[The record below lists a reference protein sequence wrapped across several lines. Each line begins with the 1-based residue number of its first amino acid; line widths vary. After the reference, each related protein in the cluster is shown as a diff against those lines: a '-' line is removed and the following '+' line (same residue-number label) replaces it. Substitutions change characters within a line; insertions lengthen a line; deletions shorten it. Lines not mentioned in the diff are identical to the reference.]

1 MSGIWGNNLKVSIFG
16 ESHGNAIGINI
27 EGLPSGIELD
37 LDNIDKEM
45 KRRAPGKNSIST
57 SRNESDIPEILSGY
71 FNGRTTGTPLCA
83 IIRNSDTRSKDYGEL
98 KNLMRPGHADF
109 TGNVRYSG
117 FNDYRGGGHFSGRIT
132 APLVFCGAICKQ
144 ILSQKG
150 IEIGAHIKKIK
161 NIEDMSFDYVNIS
174 KQQLSNLQTLELPL
188 LDLSKEEAMKNTIID
203 AKNQGDS
210 VGGIIECAVVGINVG
225 LGNPFFDSVESTL
238 SHLLFSVPAIIDA
251 KNQGDSV
258 GGIIE
263 CAVVGINV
271 GLGNPFFDSVESTLS
286 HLLFSVPA
294 VKGVEFGLGFELADM
309 YGSQSN
315 DEMYYEGNQVKS
327 KTNNNGGIIGGI
339 TTGMP
344 IIFKVAIKP
353 TPSISRQQKTVNI
366 KDKKDDILYIKGRHD
381 PCIVQRAIPVI
392 EAVTA
397 IGIFDL
403 MKGR

>member
-1 MSGIWGNNLKVSIFG
+1 MSGIWGNNLKISIFG

-27 EGLPSGIELD
+27 DGLPSGIELD
-37 LDNIDKEM
+37 LDKIDKEM

-109 TGNVRYSG
+109 TGHVRYSG

-144 ILSQKG
+144 ILLQKG

-161 NIEDMSFDYVNIS
+161 NIEDMSFDYVGIT

-210 VGGIIECAVVGINVG
+210 VGGIVECAVVGVNVG
-225 LGNPFFDSVESTL
+225 IGNPFFDSVESTL
-238 SHLLFSVPAIIDA
+238 SHLLFSVP
-251 KNQGDSV
+251 S
-258 GGIIE
+258 
-263 CAVVGINV
+263 
-271 GLGNPFFDSVESTLS
+271 
-286 HLLFSVPA
+286 
-294 VKGVEFGLGFELADM
+294 VKGVEFGLGFKLTDM

-315 DEMYYEGNQVKS
+315 DEMYYEGIQVKS

-353 TPSISRQQKTVNI
+353 TPSISRQQNTVNI
-366 KDKKDDILYIKGRHD
+366 KYKKDDILSIKGRHD